1 MNKIAIIIKREFLTR
16 VRKKSFIL
24 ITLFMPLLIVAVIAV
39 PLALSRIEDND
50 THLVAVVDETGH
62 YVKSGAF
69 TDAGNYVFV
78 PLEKMDEGM
87 KSPESDYEAVVNIRG
102 DLSQKP
108 DDVSIYSNKE
118 VSVILLDLV
127 TGRLDKTVKD
137 DKLKATNIDGIE
149 NILADLDR
157 GVKVNTIKWNEKGEE
172 KESSTHLAIIVGMI
186 FTILIY
192 MFVTIYGMMVMQS
205 VIEEKA
211 NRIVEIM
218 VSSVKPF
225 QLLMGKIVGIAL
237 VGITQLL
244 IWFGLCLGIFF
255 IMGQFIA
262 GDAAKVAAAGQIPE
276 GMDNIPAGALDTIS
290 QLPLGEIAIMFVV
303 MFIGGYLFYASFL
316 AAIGASI
323 NEQEDAQQFTTP
335 IMFIMMF
342 ALYAAIYSAKNAS
355 GPLAFWGSM
364 FPLTSPVVMM
374 VRIPFGVPLWE
385 ELLSIALLY
394 LSAIFMVWIGAK
406 IYRVGILIYGKKPS
420 LKEMWKWLT
429 FK

>member
-1 MNKIAIIIKREFLTR
+1 
-16 VRKKSFIL
+16 
-24 ITLFMPLLIVAVIAV
+24 
-39 PLALSRIEDND
+39 
-50 THLVAVVDETGH
+50 
-62 YVKSGAF
+62 
-69 TDAGNYVFV
+69 
-78 PLEKMDEGM
+78 
-87 KSPESDYEAVVNIRG
+87 
-102 DLSQKP
+102 
-108 DDVSIYSNKE
+108 
-118 VSVILLDLV
+118 
-127 TGRLDKTVKD
+127 
-137 DKLKATNIDGIE
+137 
-149 NILADLDR
+149 
-157 GVKVNTIKWNEKGEE
+157 
-172 KESSTHLAIIVGMI
+172 
-186 FTILIY
+186 

-225 QLLMGKIVGIAL
+225 QLLMGKIVGIAM

-255 IMGQFIA
+255 IMSQFIA

-290 QLPLGEIAIMFVV
+290 QLPLGEIAVMFVV

-335 IMFIMMF
+335 IMFVMMF